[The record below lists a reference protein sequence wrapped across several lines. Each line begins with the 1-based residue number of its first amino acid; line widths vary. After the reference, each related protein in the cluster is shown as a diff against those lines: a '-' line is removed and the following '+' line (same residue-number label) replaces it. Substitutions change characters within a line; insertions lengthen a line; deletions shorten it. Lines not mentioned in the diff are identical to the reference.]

1 MKYLV
6 GVFIVL
12 VLLMGYFI
20 NKNNME
26 DHERL
31 KQAEITH
38 QQKLEQEKL
47 VAAQREKSRNIEIR
61 LKQEKLAQDKL
72 KAQQDQAKKI
82 ESEQQEYSAFTSLLS
97 KWINQDNI
105 AGSTAR
111 IAVSTPVT
119 ELRRIQDELKSLNIS
134 GCLGGAKAKLL
145 DAMGDEISMYLYFM
159 QNSINSDVKISEL
172 KISYYNKL
180 AEAIES
186 STACKNQY
194 SLKSST

>member
-1 MKYLV
+1 
-6 GVFIVL
+6 
-12 VLLMGYFI
+12 
-20 NKNNME
+20 ME